1 MTDQVLKLEKAPGFL
16 RKISINVIN
25 KNAAY
30 TLFTLPIEGI
40 PLSEAQ
46 LDELMGQY
54 TFRSWYEQRKD
65 QSWHPMPWWSKRDKG
80 NFELDG
86 KFICKAATVTIE
98 GTDYR
103 FDEYC
108 IDEESDEDESDEE
121 MRPAARI
128 STIKLTPM
136 AGGTTQLSFHMQVR
150 ALAGKARDELLDH
163 MYRHISVTFDD
174 ASVAAKKAKQQSL
187 PLEDQTGH
195 QSPPPIVSKGGD
207 VIDASDE
214 VMGADAHPDPFL
226 EGIMRHGA
234 DAQPE
239 AGETNVTGEAG
250 QPTGDQPAAAG
261 DKDPAEDLARFEEG
275 AAQRLKDFTA
285 VSETGAIDG
294 TTPRSRRRR
303 RSEDTAH

>member
-25 KNAAY
+25 KDAAY
-30 TLFTLPIEGI
+30 TLFTLPIEGV
-40 PLSEAQ
+40 PMSEAQ
-46 LDELMGQY
+46 LDEFMGQY

-80 NFELDG
+80 NFELDAG
-86 KFICKAATVTIE
+86 FVCKAVTVTIE

-108 IDEESDEDESDEE
+108 IDEESDEDEEDED
-121 MRPAARI
+121 MRPAGRI
-128 STIKLTPM
+128 SSLKLTPTP
-136 AGGTTQLSFHMQVR
+136 GGTTQLSFHLQVR

-163 MYRHISVTFDD
+163 MYRHIAVTFDD
-174 ASVAAKKAKQQSL
+174 ASVAAKKVKQQAL
-187 PLEDQTGH
+187 PLVVADQTGH
-195 QSPPPIVSKGGD
+195 QSPPPIVSKGGEA
-207 VIDASDE
+207 IDAEMRARNPEASDE
-214 VMGADAHPDPFL
+214 VMGADVHPDPDVNSPST
-226 EGIMRHGA
+226 EAEAHVAGGGIPA
-234 DAQPE
+234 D
-239 AGETNVTGEAG
+239 
-250 QPTGDQPAAAG
+250 
-261 DKDPAEDLARFEEG
+261 DPATDLAKFEEG